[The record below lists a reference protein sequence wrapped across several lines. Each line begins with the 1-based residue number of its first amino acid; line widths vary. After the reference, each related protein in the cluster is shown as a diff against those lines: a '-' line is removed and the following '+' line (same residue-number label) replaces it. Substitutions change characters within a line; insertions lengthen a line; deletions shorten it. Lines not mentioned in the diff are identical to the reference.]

1 MPVRKACTP
10 GRLRVPISPLRNS
23 SMRGEPPEIQA
34 DRPTV
39 RSPFFRLCWSYAN
52 HARLES
58 DMTNQNKSHADD
70 NAEPHRCSWVTTESL
85 ARYHDEEWG
94 VASHDDRHLFELLVL
109 EGAQAGL
116 SWLTILNKREGYRDL
131 FHNFD
136 IDRVAAFS
144 EDDAA
149 RLLLDA
155 RIIRNRAKISAAVA
169 NARAVQR
176 IQAEHGS
183 LASFVWSF
191 VGRKPIDTPR
201 ATYAQA
207 PASNEVS
214 DAMSRA
220 LKKYGCKFVGTTIC
234 YAFMQATGMVNDH
247 EAACF
252 CRFRDT
258 AAVPKRAPAK
268 RRTN

>member
-1 MPVRKACTP
+1 M
-10 GRLRVPISPLRNS
+10 GRDSP
-23 SMRGEPPEIQA
+23 EKQA
-34 DRPTV
+34 DRLTV
-39 RSPFFRLCWSYAN
+39 LPLSFRLCWSYAN
-52 HARLES
+52 HALPES
-58 DMTNQNKSHADD
+58 DMTDRKKSSADD
-70 NAEPHRCSWVTTESL
+70 NTEPHRCGWATTESL

-94 VASHDDRHLFELLVL
+94 VASHDDRHLFEMLVL

-116 SWLTILNKREGYRDL
+116 SWSTILNKREGYRDL

-183 LASFVWSF
+183 LADFVWSF
-191 VGRKPIDTPR
+191 VGNKPIDTPR
-201 ATYAQA
+201 ATYAHA
-207 PASNEVS
+207 PASTEVS

-247 EAACF
+247 EAACC
-252 CRFRDT
+252 CRFRDS
-258 AAVPKRAPAK
+258 ASHPKRATAK

>member
-1 MPVRKACTP
+1 
-10 GRLRVPISPLRNS
+10 
-23 SMRGEPPEIQA
+23 MRSEPPENQA
-34 DRPTV
+34 NRPTV
-39 RSPFFRLCWSYAN
+39 LPLSFRLCWLNAN
-52 HARLES
+52 DALPES
-58 DMTNQNKSHADD
+58 DMTNQKKSRPDD
-70 NAEPHRCSWVTTESL
+70 NTEPHRCGWVTTESL

-94 VASHDDRHLFELLVL
+94 VASHDDRHLFEMLVL

-176 IQAEHGS
+176 IQAEHDS
-183 LASFVWSF
+183 LANFVWSF
-191 VGRKPIDTPR
+191 VGNKPIDTPR

-252 CRFRDT
+252 CRFRDS
-258 AAVPKRAPAK
+258 AVLPKRESAK

>member
-1 MPVRKACTP
+1 MNATKKAPPP
-10 GRLRVPISPLRNS
+10 G
-23 SMRGEPPEIQA
+23 
-34 DRPTV
+34 
-39 RSPFFRLCWSYAN
+39 
-52 HARLES
+52 
-58 DMTNQNKSHADD
+58 D
-70 NAEPHRCSWVTTESL
+70 NTAPHRCGWATTEAL

-94 VASHDDRHLFELLVL
+94 VASHDDRHLFEMLVL

-116 SWLTILNKREGYRDL
+116 SWSTILNKREGYREV

-155 RIIRNRAKISAAVA
+155 RIIRNRAKVAAAVA

-176 IQAEHGS
+176 IQTEHGS
-183 LASFVWSF
+183 LAAFVWSF
-191 VGRKPIDTPR
+191 VGGTPVDTPR
-201 ATYAQA
+201 AAYSQA
-207 PASNEVS
+207 PASNEIS
-214 DAMSRA
+214 DSLSRA
-220 LKKYGCKFVGTTIC
+220 LKKFGCKFVGTTIC

-252 CRFRDT
+252 CRFRDKS
-258 AAVPKRAPAK
+258 ASPKHESAK
-268 RRTN
+268 HRTN